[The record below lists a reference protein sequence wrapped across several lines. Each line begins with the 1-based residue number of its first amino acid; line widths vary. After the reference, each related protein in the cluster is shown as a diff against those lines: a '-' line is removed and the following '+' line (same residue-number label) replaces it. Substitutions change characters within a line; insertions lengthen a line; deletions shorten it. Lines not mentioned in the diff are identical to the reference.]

1 MFNKSLSVIKNSLI
15 GYNKKPFFKKTTK
28 LFKEVEV
35 FVNNKPIKVD
45 SSYSIFQA
53 CHEAGEIIPR
63 FCFHEKLSVAGSCR
77 MCLVEVEKS
86 PKPIASC
93 AMTVM
98 AGMRINTKSDKTRIA
113 RGGVMEFLLAN
124 HPLDCPI
131 CDQGGEC
138 DLQDISQEYGYDG
151 GRFKEYKRGVEDKD
165 VGPLV
170 KTTMTRCIHCTRC
183 IRFNEEV
190 AGMFSLGTTG
200 RGKATEIGTYVE
212 NLVTSELSGNI
223 VDLCPVGAL
232 TNKPYAF
239 KARPWELKT
248 VPSVDIL
255 DTILPSISVDSRGI
269 ELMRVLP
276 RINEDVNE
284 EWIGDKTRH
293 ALDGNKRQRLTV
305 PLVRNLKG
313 EMEDKDWDVAF
324 AAIQKAV
331 NNISGD
337 NIQALIGEHSD
348 LESICSLRDMMHRLD
363 SDNISLGRNSLHID
377 NTVRGNFLMNS
388 KIRGIEDT
396 DLLLLIGTNP
406 RYESPVLNARI
417 RKAVNKNGLE
427 VGLIGSPY
435 DLSYEYN
442 HIGSSTKS
450 LIDIIEG
457 KHPFCS
463 KIAKSKN
470 PMILVG
476 SSMFKD
482 KEGYEMYK
490 SVLRLAKTGGFISED
505 KKWNGLNILHKDIG
519 AINALELGIEP
530 YMENKKGKVVI
541 LLGYDN
547 IQENDIDKDAF
558 VIYIGSHGDKGAE
571 RADVILPGA
580 TFYEKSATFISTE
593 GRVENTRVCVQP
605 PYLARDDWEIV
616 RAISEVVGA
625 TLPYDE
631 LFEVRNRLAELIPYT
646 LKTGVIE
653 PYSYSKSKLNK
664 ILSENIQL
672 SNRILPDT
680 HDVSNLFNNYV
691 IINNYELELL
701 HD

>member
-1 MFNKSLSVIKNSLI
+1 MFNKSLATAKNSLI
-15 GYNKKPFFKKTTK
+15 GYNKRAFFKKTSG

-151 GRFKEYKRGVEDKD
+151 GRFMEYKRGVEDKE

-183 IRFNEEV
+183 IRFSEEV
-190 AGMFSLGTTG
+190 AGTFSLGTTG
-200 RGKATEIGTYVE
+200 RGRSTEIGTYVE

-239 KARPWELKT
+239 KARPWELKS

-255 DTILPSISVDSRGI
+255 DTILPSTTVDSRGI

-284 EWIGDKTRH
+284 EWISDKSRH

-305 PLVRNLKG
+305 PLVRNSKG
-313 EMEDKDWDVAF
+313 ELEDKDWDVALG
-324 AAIQKAV
+324 AIQKAL
-331 NNISGD
+331 NNINGD
-337 NIQALIGEHSD
+337 DVQALIGEHSD

-363 SDNISLGRNSLHID
+363 SDNISLGRNGLHID
-377 NTVRGNFLMNS
+377 NTVRGNYLMNS
-388 KIRGIEDT
+388 KIRGIEDA

-427 VGLIGSPY
+427 VGVIGSPY

-450 LIDIIEG
+450 LVDIIEG

-463 KIAKSKN
+463 KIAKAKN

-476 SSMFKD
+476 SSMFQD
-482 KEGYEMYK
+482 KEGHEMYK
-490 SVLRLAKTGGFISED
+490 SVLRLAKSGGFISEE
-505 KKWNGLNILHKDIG
+505 KKWNGFNVLHKDIG
-519 AINALELGIEP
+519 VINALELGLEP
-530 YMENKKGKVVI
+530 FMENKKGKVVI

-571 RADVILPGA
+571 RADVVLPGA
-580 TFYEKSATFISTE
+580 TFYEKSATYISTE

-631 LFEVRNRLAELIPYT
+631 LFELRNRLAELIPYT
-646 LKTGVIE
+646 LKTGVVE
-653 PYSYSKSKLNK
+653 SHSFSRTKLNK

-672 SNRILPDT
+672 TNRILPDT
-680 HDVSNLFNNYV
+680 HDVS
-691 IINNYELELL
+691 
-701 HD
+701 